1 MMVTSLVKM
10 LWNLGRICIIN
21 YTQMTK

>member
-1 MMVTSLVKM
+1 MVTSLVKM